1 MIAPVAAICA
11 PGNERARLM
20 RRVICAAFALV
31 LAPSALV
38 APRAFA
44 ADLDMDTLRGP
55 LTVGPAAFTRWEGF
69 YAGGQFDYSSGNADF
84 SKATQPLIANSGQNL
99 FLVNL
104 AHIDQW
110 TPLNSNAN
118 ATATGFGGFVGYN
131 TQWQDLVVGVEANYT
146 HANFTTVAT
155 ATPIDRII
163 SAGGYT
169 NLVNMTGSGSLS
181 ITDFGSLRARFGYVF
196 NNFLPYGFA
205 GLALGRGS
213 YMVTADAAVQQ
224 STTGV
229 VPCTPSPTTCVD
241 FDVGGSNSKS
251 NTLLYGFAVGG
262 GFDMAVTQNVFLRAE
277 YEFVQFAPVA
287 NITATIS
294 SVRAGAGFKF

>member
-1 MIAPVAAICA
+1 MIAPR
-11 PGNERARLM
+11 GGENERARLM
-20 RRVICAAFALV
+20 RWVICAAFV
-31 LAPSALV
+31 LAL
-38 APRAFA
+38 APNAFA
-44 ADLDMDTLRGP
+44 DDLDILRGSQ
-55 LTVGPAAFTRWEGF
+55 TVGPAAFTRWAGF
-69 YAGGQFDYSSGNADF
+69 YAGGQFDYSSGNTDF

-110 TPLNSNAN
+110 TPLNNNAN
-118 ATATGFGGFVGYN
+118 TTATGFGGFVGYN

-146 HANFTTVAT
+146 HAHFTTVAT
-155 ATPIDRII
+155 ATPLDRII

-205 GLALGRGS
+205 GFALGRGS
-213 YMVTADAAVQQ
+213 YMVTADASVQQ

-241 FDVGGSNSKS
+241 FDIGGSNSKS
-251 NTLLYGFAVGG
+251 NTLLYGFSAGG
-262 GFDMAVTQNVFLRAE
+262 GFDMAVTQNIFLRAE

-294 SVRAGAGFKF
+294 SARVGAGFKF